1 MVAPFLIWYSQC
13 SVLKTARC
21 VLLISHFFLTGSST
35 TWTHRLCFLA
45 FSRRCLMAPQIL
57 SFFITVNSCCFS
69 FTSSSQFV
77 SPFCILLLWS
87 KRDLRNFCL
96 SSYNVLCTLIRKLY
110 NSDTLR
116 ELHPYPF
123 LIDPW
128 LQESSGWRLGTEA
141 WLDLIQEGKVRLWEI
156 GRHKLQQSHSV
167 L

>member
-45 FSRRCLMAPQIL
+45 FSRRCLMVQQIL

-69 FTSSSQFV
+69 FTYSSQFV

-87 KRDLRNFCL
+87 KPDLRSFCL

-110 NSDTLR
+110 NSDILR
-116 ELHPYPF
+116 ELYPYPF
-123 LIDPW
+123 LIYFFPVLW
-128 LQESSGWRLGTEA
+128 TFVKQIFVH
-141 WLDLIQEGKVRLWEI
+141 IQILHIYFPNSFLMNCE
-156 GRHKLQQSHSV
+156 
-167 L
+167 